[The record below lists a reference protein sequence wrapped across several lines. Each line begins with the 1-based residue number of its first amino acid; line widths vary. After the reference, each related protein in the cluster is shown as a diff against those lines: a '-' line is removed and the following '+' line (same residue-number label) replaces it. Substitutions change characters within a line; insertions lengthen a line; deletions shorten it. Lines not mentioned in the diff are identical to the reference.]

1 MASRRAVKL
10 YPFLV
15 LTICLLA
22 LDQLTKVWALET
34 LTPYQSVPFIGELL
48 KLNLVWNEAAAFSIG
63 FGATWIFTIISSLA
77 ALVIFVLILRTKVVV
92 WRLTLS
98 VLLGGVLGNL
108 GDRLFREPGF
118 AVGKVVDFFQLPFG
132 FPVFNVADICISGAM
147 TVVVILIMRGK
158 KLLG

>member
-1 MASRRAVKL
+1 MAKRRALKL

-15 LTICLLA
+15 LSLGLLA
-22 LDQLTKVWALET
+22 LVQLTKVGALDT
-34 LTPYQSVPFIGELL
+34 LTPYESVPFIGEVL

-77 ALVIFVLILRTKVVV
+77 SLVILTLLIRTKDLV
-92 WRLTLS
+92 WKATLS
-98 VLLGGVLGNL
+98 VLLAGVLGNL

-158 KLLG
+158 KLMG

>member
-1 MASRRAVKL
+1 MAKSRALKHF
-10 YPFLV
+10 PFLA
-15 LTICLLA
+15 LTLGLLA
-22 LDQLTKVWALET
+22 LDQLTKAWALAS
-34 LTPYQSVPFIGELL
+34 LTPYESVPFIGEVL

-63 FGATWIFTIISSLA
+63 FGATWIFTIISTLA
-77 ALVIFVLILRTKVVV
+77 ALVILILLIRTRDLV
-92 WRLTLS
+92 WKLTLS
-98 VLLGGVLGNL
+98 ILLAGVLGNL

-132 FPVFNVADICISGAM
+132 FPVFNVADICISGTM

>member
-1 MASRRAVKL
+1 MAKRRALKL
-10 YPFLV
+10 YPFLALSLGL
-15 LTICLLA
+15 LT
-22 LDQLTKVWALET
+22 LDQLTKVWALDN
-34 LTPYQSVPFIGELL
+34 LTPYESVPFIGEVL

-63 FGATWIFTIISSLA
+63 FGATWIFTIISSSA
-77 ALVIFVLILRTKVVV
+77 ALVILTLLIRTKEVV
-92 WRLTLS
+92 WKTTLS
-98 VLLGGVLGNL
+98 ILLAGVLGNL

-118 AVGKVVDFFQLPFG
+118 AIGKVVDFFQLPFG

>member
-1 MASRRAVKL
+1 MAKRRALKL
-10 YPFLV
+10 YPFLL
-15 LTICLLA
+15 LTLGLLA
-22 LDQLTKVWALET
+22 IDQFSKAWALDN
-34 LTPYQSVPFIGELL
+34 LQPYTSVPFLGEVL

-77 ALVIFVLILRTKVVV
+77 GLVILALLIRTKELV
-92 WRLTLS
+92 WKATLS
-98 VLLGGVLGNL
+98 VLLAGVLGNL

-132 FPVFNVADICISGAM
+132 FPVFNVADICISVAM

-158 KLLG
+158 KLLT

>member
-1 MASRRAVKL
+1 MAKRRSL
-10 YPFLV
+10 NIYPFLA
-15 LTICLLA
+15 LTIGLLV
-22 LDQLTKVWALET
+22 LDQATKAWALET
-34 LTPYQSVPFIGELL
+34 LTPYKSVPFVGEIL

-63 FGATWIFTIISSLA
+63 FGATWIFTIISSIA
-77 ALVIFVLILRTKVVV
+77 ALVILVLLFQTKDFVWK
-92 WRLTLS
+92 LTLS
-98 VLLGGVLGNL
+98 VLLAGVLGNL

-158 KLLG
+158 KLLS